1 MLCAAVTLC
10 CGEEEGA
17 EPRDNKVIFAQ
28 IVVNNS
34 DNPDEWLTN

>member
-1 MLCAAVTLC
+1 MLCVIIAWR